1 METRKGIGNQI
12 DRVKRQENADK
23 IIKVITE
30 NNMTYG
36 ETMAVLKY
44 LYDCFSNQGKNF
56 LDDVHT
62 KEILNENRCRYYT

>member
-30 NNMTYG
+30 NNMT
-36 ETMAVLKY
+36 
-44 LYDCFSNQGKNF
+44 
-56 LDDVHT
+56 
-62 KEILNENRCRYYT
+62 